1 MRFSSVEIQHLLRA
15 WFIISLAFAILLSGA
30 DPSLSMKF
38 LRELIEPF
46 VISSITVGLGFLLH
60 ELAHKFL
67 AQRYGANAEFRA
79 FDVMLMAA
87 LVMSFF
93 GAIFA
98 APGAVF
104 IYGNINVATNGRIS
118 AIGPAV
124 NVALAF
130 LFLFLLLGV
139 SAFGGSLLLTKVA
152 LYGIQINGLL
162 AVFNM
167 LPLLQMDG
175 LKVWRWNRQ
184 VYAALMGASVFAM
197 LLPWLLPG

>member
-15 WFIISLAFAILLSGA
+15 WFIISLAFAILLSRA

-46 VISSITVGLGFLLH
+46 IISSITVGLGFLLH

-79 FDVMLMAA
+79 FDTMLIAA

-93 GAIFA
+93 GVIFA

-124 NVALAF
+124 NVVLTFAFLALALAVLAF
-130 LFLFLLLGV
+130 NGPPLLSKLA
-139 SAFGGSLLLTKVA
+139 S
-152 LYGIQINGLL
+152 YGMHINGLL

-167 LPLLQMDG
+167 IPFWQFDG

-184 VYAALMGASVFAM
+184 VYVALMGASVFAM
-197 LLPWLLPG
+197 FLPKLLFD